1 MAQITCEAA
10 ADTQSQIWGTDIR
23 RERQTAVCLS
33 GRSDVYPPPF
43 VRPAYSHI
51 YIYICAILPRV
62 QPYVAT
68 DLYIGTVRRRPVA
81 MAPSVADAGGEDERL
96 AS

>member
-1 MAQITCEAA
+1 MFILHLLYGQ
-10 ADTQSQIWGTDIR
+10 
-23 RERQTAVCLS
+23 QTA
-33 GRSDVYPPPF
+33 
-43 VRPAYSHI
+43 I
-51 YIYICAILPRV
+51 YTYICAILPRV

-81 MAPSVADAGGEDERL
+81 IAPSVADAGGEDERL